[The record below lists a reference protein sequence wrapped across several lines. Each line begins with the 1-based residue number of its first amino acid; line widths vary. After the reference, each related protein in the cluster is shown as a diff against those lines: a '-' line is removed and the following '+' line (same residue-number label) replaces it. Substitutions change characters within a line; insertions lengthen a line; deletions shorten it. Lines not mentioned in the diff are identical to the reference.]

1 MNAQD
6 FFNLVAKMRHMQ
18 KEYFKTRDIA
28 VLQKSKSLEKRVDE
42 EIERV
47 RLILKQRQEPTLF

>member
-1 MNAQD
+1 
-6 FFNLVAKMRHMQ
+6 MQ

>member
-28 VLQKSKSLEKRVDE
+28 VLQNSKSLEKRVDE